1 MSTLE
6 FTEEITKL
14 QTELTDTY
22 KEMLKKVDPNGL
34 VNDTVELQTKLAITT
49 IESITNTIKTFRELT
64 K

>member
-6 FTEEITKL
+6 FTESITKL
-14 QTELTDTY
+14 QTELTETY

>member
-6 FTEEITKL
+6 FTEAITKL
-14 QTELTDTY
+14 QTELTETY

-49 IESITNTIKTFRELT
+49 IESITNTIKTFRELI

>member
-6 FTEEITKL
+6 FTEAITKL
-14 QTELTDTY
+14 QTELTETY

>member
-6 FTEEITKL
+6 FTEAITKL
-14 QTELTDTY
+14 QTELTETY

-34 VNDTVELQTKLAITT
+34 VNDTVELHTKLAITT

>member
-6 FTEEITKL
+6 FTEAITKL
-14 QTELTDTY
+14 QTELTETY

-64 K
+64 N

>member
-6 FTEEITKL
+6 FTEAITKL
-14 QTELTDTY
+14 QTELTETY
-22 KEMLKKVDPNGL
+22 KEMLKKVDPNNL